1 MSLIPGYP
9 LLNFALC
16 TAGYVLVSFR
26 LFNLTNTLKNAA
38 VPHSNDRLLLRNTL
52 LMGFVGGGLFLLCW
66 CITALIAIAT

>member
-1 MSLIPGYP
+1 MSLLPGYP
-9 LLNFALC
+9 LLNFTLC

-52 LMGFVGGGLFLLCW
+52 LMASVGGGLFLFCW
-66 CITALIAIAT
+66 CITSIIAVL